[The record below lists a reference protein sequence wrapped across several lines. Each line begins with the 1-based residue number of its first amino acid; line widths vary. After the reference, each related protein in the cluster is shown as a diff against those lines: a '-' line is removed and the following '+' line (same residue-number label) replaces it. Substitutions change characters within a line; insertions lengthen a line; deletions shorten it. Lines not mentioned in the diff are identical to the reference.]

1 MPETVATGL
10 RLAPEA
16 LTRPFEPSQFDFKTT
31 DELEPFLGV
40 LGQERAVE
48 ALQFGVAMPRP
59 GYNVYVMGEP
69 GTGRFSFVRR
79 YLKAEGKRLATPSDW
94 VYVNNFDEPREPRVV
109 ELPQGGAAEFIADI
123 GQLIDNLMAT
133 FPAVFEHPS
142 FQQKKSAIDRAF
154 NQRYDKALDVI
165 EKLALEKDIA
175 LYRDSSNIAFTP
187 MKDGKSM
194 DEAEFAQLP
203 EAERER
209 YHEDISA
216 LEVHLNEGLASL
228 PLWKRESSNQLRQLN
243 DETISQALQP
253 LLAPLSEKYGENA
266 GIEAYLQA
274 VQVNLLKTVVEQLVD
289 ENRPDA
295 QTRQLLEEQYSPSL
309 VVGHPL
315 DGGAPVVFEPH
326 PTYDNL
332 FGRIEYSTDQGAL
345 YTSYRQLRPG
355 ALHRANGGFLMLEAE
370 KMLSEPFVWEA
381 LKRALQSRRLKMES
395 PLAELG
401 RLATVT
407 LNPEVIPLNVK
418 VVIIGSRQ
426 LYYTLQ
432 DLDPDFQEMFRVL
445 VDFDEEIPLAEDS
458 LEQFAQ
464 LMKTRTSE
472 EGMAPLTAAAVAR
485 LATVTL
491 NPEVIPLNVKVVII
505 GSRQL
510 YYTLQDLDPDF
521 QEMFRV
527 LVDFDEEIPLAE
539 DSLEQFA
546 QLMKT
551 RTSEEGMAPLT
562 AAAVARLATY
572 SARLAEH
579 QGRLSARI
587 GDLFQLVSEADFI
600 RQLAKDEVTDVGHIE
615 RALKA
620 KATRT
625 GRVSARIL
633 EDILA
638 GVILIDSEGAAIGKC
653 NGLTVLEV
661 GDSAF
666 GMPARISATVYPGG
680 SGIVDIEREVN
691 LGQPIHSKG
700 VMILTGFLGSRYAQ
714 EFPLEISAS
723 IALEQSYGYVDGD
736 SASLGECCALIS
748 AISRTP
754 LKQCFA
760 ITGSINQFGEVQ
772 AVGGVNEKIEGFFRL
787 CEARGLTG
795 EQGAIIPFANVTTL
809 MLDERVL
816 EAVRQ
821 ERFHIYAVRH
831 VDEALSLLVGEP
843 VGAADK
849 DGQFPK
855 GSVNARVV
863 ERLRD
868 IAEIELEEDGKGDT
882 PAGAVSANT
891 SAKGTEQN

>member
-1 MPETVATGL
+1 MPDSVAAHL

-16 LTRPFEPSQFDFKTT
+16 LTRPFSPEQFNFTSTED
-31 DELEPFLGV
+31 LEPFRGV

-59 GYNVYVMGEP
+59 GYNVFVMGEP
-69 GTGRFSFVRR
+69 GTGRFSFVKR
-79 YLKAEGKRLATPSDW
+79 YLKAEAKRLATPADRF
-94 VYVNNFDEPREPRVV
+94 YVNHFDEPREPRAL
-109 ELPQGGAAEFIADI
+109 ELPSGTAAEFLADI
-123 GQLIDNLMAT
+123 NGLIDNLLAT

-142 FQQKKSAIDRAF
+142 FQQKKNAIDRAF
-154 NQRYDKALDVI
+154 NKRYDQALDII
-165 EKLALEKDIA
+165 ERLSLEKSIA

-187 MKDGKSM
+187 MLEGKAL

-203 EAERER
+203 EADRER
-209 YHEDISA
+209 FHADIAA
-216 LEVHLNEGLASL
+216 LEERLNEELASL
-228 PLWKRESSNQLRQLN
+228 PQWKRESSNLLRQLN
-243 DETISQALQP
+243 EETITVALQP
-253 LLAPLSEKYGENA
+253 LLAPLSEKYAENA
-266 GIEAYLQA
+266 GVCAYLQA
-274 VQVNLLKTVVEQLVD
+274 VQVNLLKTVVEQLVEVD
-289 ENRPDA
+289 KIDA
-295 QTRQLLEEQYSPSL
+295 QTRKLLEEQYCPSL
-309 VVGHPL
+309 VVGHHAQ
-315 DGGAPVVFEPH
+315 GGAPVVFESH

-332 FGRIEYSTDQGAL
+332 FGRIEYNTDQGAL

-355 ALHRANGGFLMLEAE
+355 ALHRANGGFLILEAE
-370 KMLSEPFVWEA
+370 KMLGEPFVWDA
-381 LKRALQSRRLKMES
+381 LKRALQSRQLKMES
-395 PLAELG
+395 PLGDLG
-401 RLATVT
+401 RIATVT
-407 LNPEVIPLNVK
+407 LTPEVIPLHLK

-445 VDFDEEIPLAEDS
+445 ADFDEEIPLADDS

-485 LATVTL
+485 V
-491 NPEVIPLNVKVVII
+491 
-505 GSRQL
+505 
-510 YYTLQDLDPDF
+510 
-521 QEMFRV
+521 
-527 LVDFDEEIPLAE
+527 
-539 DSLEQFA
+539 
-546 QLMKT
+546 
-551 RTSEEGMAPLT
+551 
-562 AAAVARLATY
+562 ATY

-600 RQLAKDEVTDVGHIE
+600 RSLANDEVTDAGHIE

-625 GRVSARIL
+625 GRVSARII
-633 EDILA
+633 DDMLA
-638 GVILIDSEGAAIGKC
+638 GIILIDTAGAAVGKC

-666 GMPARISATVYPGG
+666 GVPARISATVYPGG

-700 VMILTGFLGSRYAQ
+700 VMILTGYLGSRYAQ

-736 SASLGECCALIS
+736 SASLGEVCTLIS
-748 AISRTP
+748 ALSRTP

-795 EQGAIIPFANVTTL
+795 EQGAIIPHSNVTTL

-816 EAVRQ
+816 QAVRAGQ
-821 ERFHIYAVRH
+821 FHIYAVRQ
-831 VDEALSLLVGEP
+831 VDEALSLLVG
-843 VGAADK
+843 ADAGSPNEQ
-849 DGQFPK
+849 GQFPA

-868 IAEIELEEDGKGDT
+868 IAAIGMEDDDKDEPKKEEPAAVVKEKKPRAKKPVLE
-882 PAGAVSANT
+882 
-891 SAKGTEQN
+891 

>member
-1 MPETVATGL
+1 MSETIAAGL
-10 RLAPEA
+10 RLAPDA
-16 LTRPFEPSQFDFKTT
+16 LTRPFDPSQFNFNNT

-79 YLKAEGKRLATPSDW
+79 YLRAEGKRLHTPADW
-94 VYVNNFDEPREPRVV
+94 LYINNFDEPREPRVLKL
-109 ELPQGGAAEFIADI
+109 EPGSAAAFIADI
-123 GQLIDNLMAT
+123 NQLIDNLLAT

-154 NQRYDKALDVI
+154 NQRYDKALDII
-165 EKLALEKDIA
+165 EKLALEKEIA
-175 LYRDSSNIAFTP
+175 LYRDASNIAFTP
-187 MKDGKSM
+187 MKDGKAL
-194 DEAEFAQLP
+194 DEADFALLP

-209 YHEDISA
+209 YHNDISA
-216 LEVHLNEGLASL
+216 LEVRLNEELASL
-228 PLWKRESSNQLRQLN
+228 PQWKRESTNQLRLLN

-253 LLAPLSEKYGENA
+253 LLAPLSQKYAENA
-266 GIEAYLQA
+266 GVEAYLQA

-289 ENRPDA
+289 ENRPEA
-295 QTRQLLEEQYSPSL
+295 QSRVLLEEQYSPSL
-309 VVGHPL
+309 MVGHSL
-315 DGGAPVVFEPH
+315 DAGAPVVFEPH

-332 FGRIEYSTDQGAL
+332 FGRIEYNTDQGAL

-370 KMLSEPFVWEA
+370 KLLGEPFVWEA
-381 LKRALQSRRLKMES
+381 LKRALQSRKLKMES

-407 LNPEVIPLNVK
+407 LTPEVIPLNVK
-418 VVIIGSRQ
+418 VIIIGSRQ

-445 VDFDEEIPLAEDS
+445 VDFDEDIPLAEDS

-464 LMKTRTSE
+464 LLKTRTSE
-472 EGMAPLTAAAVAR
+472 EGMAPL
-485 LATVTL
+485 
-491 NPEVIPLNVKVVII
+491 
-505 GSRQL
+505 S
-510 YYTLQDLDPDF
+510 
-521 QEMFRV
+521 
-527 LVDFDEEIPLAE
+527 
-539 DSLEQFA
+539 
-546 QLMKT
+546 
-551 RTSEEGMAPLT
+551 

-600 RQLAKDEVTDVGHIE
+600 RQLAKDAVTDVGHIE

-633 EDILA
+633 DDILA

-700 VMILTGFLGSRYAQ
+700 VMILTGYLGSRYAQ

-748 AISRTP
+748 ALSRTP

-795 EQGAIIPFANVTTL
+795 EQGVIIPFANVATL

-816 EAVRQ
+816 EAVRC
-821 ERFHIYAVRH
+821 ERFHVYAVRQ
-831 VDEALSLLVGEP
+831 VDEALSLLVGEQ
-843 VGAADK
+843 VGAADEQ
-849 DGQFPK
+849 GRFPS

-868 IAEIELEEDGKGDT
+868 IAAIGLEDDDKPEEGR
-882 PAGAVSANT
+882 PAGAKAPEEEG
-891 SAKGTEQN
+891 K

>member
-1 MPETVATGL
+1 MPDSVAAHL

-16 LTRPFEPSQFDFKTT
+16 LTRPFSPEQFNFTNTED
-31 DELEPFLGV
+31 LEPFRGV

-59 GYNVYVMGEP
+59 GYNVFVMGEP
-69 GTGRFSFVRR
+69 GTGRFSFVKR
-79 YLKAEGKRLATPSDW
+79 YLKAEAKRLETPADRL
-94 VYVNNFDEPREPRVV
+94 YVNHFDEPREPRAL
-109 ELPQGGAAEFIADI
+109 ELPSGTAGEFLADI
-123 GQLIDNLMAT
+123 NGLIDNLLAT

-142 FQQKKSAIDRAF
+142 FQQKKNAIDRAF
-154 NQRYDKALDVI
+154 NKRYDQALDVI
-165 EKLALEKDIA
+165 ERLSLEKSVA

-187 MKDGKSM
+187 MLDGKAL

-209 YHEDISA
+209 FHADIA
-216 LEVHLNEGLASL
+216 NLEERLNEELASL
-228 PLWKRESSNQLRQLN
+228 PQWKRESSNLLRQLN
-243 DETISQALQP
+243 EETITVALQP
-253 LLAPLSEKYGENA
+253 LLAPLSQKYAENA
-266 GIEAYLQA
+266 EVCAYLQA
-274 VQVNLLKTVVEQLVD
+274 MQINLLKTVVDQLV
-289 ENRPDA
+289 EVERIDA
-295 QTRQLLEEQYSPSL
+295 QTRKLLEEQYCPSL
-309 VVGHPL
+309 VVGHHAQ
-315 DGGAPVVFEPH
+315 GGAPVVFEPH

-332 FGRIEYSTDQGAL
+332 FGRIEYNTDQGAL

-355 ALHRANGGFLMLEAE
+355 ALHRANGGFLVLEAE
-370 KMLSEPFVWEA
+370 KMLGEPFVWDA
-381 LKRALQSRRLKMES
+381 LKRALQSRQLKMES
-395 PLAELG
+395 PLGDLG
-401 RLATVT
+401 RIATVT
-407 LNPEVIPLNVK
+407 LNPQVIPLQLK
-418 VVIIGSRQ
+418 MLIIGSRQ
-426 LYYTLQ
+426 LYYALQ
-432 DLDPDFQEMFRVL
+432 DHDPDFQEMFRVL
-445 VDFDEEIPLAEDS
+445 VDFDEDIPLADDS

-485 LATVTL
+485 V
-491 NPEVIPLNVKVVII
+491 
-505 GSRQL
+505 
-510 YYTLQDLDPDF
+510 
-521 QEMFRV
+521 
-527 LVDFDEEIPLAE
+527 
-539 DSLEQFA
+539 
-546 QLMKT
+546 
-551 RTSEEGMAPLT
+551 
-562 AAAVARLATY
+562 ATY

-587 GDLFQLVSEADFI
+587 GDLFQLISEADFI
-600 RQLAKDEVTDVGHIE
+600 RSLAGDEVTDAGHIE

-625 GRVSARIL
+625 GRVSARII
-633 EDILA
+633 DDMLA
-638 GVILIDSEGAAIGKC
+638 GIILIDTAGAAVGKC

-666 GMPARISATVYPGG
+666 GVPARISATVYPGG

-700 VMILTGFLGSRYAQ
+700 VMILTGYLGSRYAQ

-736 SASLGECCALIS
+736 SASLGEVCTLIS
-748 AISRTP
+748 ALSRTP

-795 EQGAIIPFANVTTL
+795 EQGAIIPHSNVTTL

-816 EAVRQ
+816 QAVRAGQ
-821 ERFHIYAVRH
+821 FHIYAVRQ
-831 VDEALSLLVGEP
+831 VDEALSLLVGTDAGSPNEQ
-843 VGAADK
+843 
-849 DGQFPK
+849 GQFPA

-868 IAEIELEEDGKGDT
+868 IAAMGMEEDDKEEPKKEE
-882 PAGAVSANT
+882 PAAAVKEKKPRTKKPA
-891 SAKGTEQN
+891 AE

>member
-1 MPETVATGL
+1 MPDSVAAHL

-16 LTRPFEPSQFDFKTT
+16 LTRPFSPEQFNFSNTED
-31 DELEPFLGV
+31 LEPFRGV

-59 GYNVYVMGEP
+59 GYNVFVMGEP
-69 GTGRFSFVRR
+69 GTGRFSFVKR
-79 YLKAEGKRLATPSDW
+79 YLKAEAKRLETPADR
-94 VYVNNFDEPREPRVV
+94 VYVNHFDEPREPRAL
-109 ELPQGGAAEFIADI
+109 ELPSGTAGEFLADI
-123 GQLIDNLMAT
+123 NGLIDNLLAT

-142 FQQKKSAIDRAF
+142 FQQKKNAIDRAF
-154 NQRYDKALDVI
+154 NKRYDQALDVI
-165 EKLALEKDIA
+165 ERLSLEKNVA

-187 MKDGKSM
+187 MLEGKAL

-209 YHEDISA
+209 FHADIA
-216 LEVHLNEGLASL
+216 TLEERLNEELASL
-228 PLWKRESSNQLRQLN
+228 PQWKRESSNLLRQLN
-243 DETISQALQP
+243 EETITIALQP
-253 LLAPLSEKYGENA
+253 LLAPLSQKYAENA
-266 GIEAYLQA
+266 GVCAYLQA
-274 VQVNLLKTVVEQLVD
+274 VQVNLLKTVVDQLV
-289 ENRPDA
+289 EVEKADA
-295 QTRQLLEEQYSPSL
+295 QTRKLLEEQYCPSL
-309 VVGHPL
+309 VVGHHAQ
-315 DGGAPVVFEPH
+315 GGAPVVFEPH

-332 FGRIEYSTDQGAL
+332 FGRIEYNTDQGAL

-355 ALHRANGGFLMLEAE
+355 ALHRANGGFLILEAE
-370 KMLSEPFVWEA
+370 KMLGEPFVWDA
-381 LKRALQSRRLKMES
+381 LKRALQSRQLKMES
-395 PLAELG
+395 PLGDLG
-401 RLATVT
+401 RIATVT
-407 LNPEVIPLNVK
+407 LTPQMIPLHLK

-445 VDFDEEIPLAEDS
+445 VDFDEDIPLADDS

-485 LATVTL
+485 V
-491 NPEVIPLNVKVVII
+491 
-505 GSRQL
+505 
-510 YYTLQDLDPDF
+510 
-521 QEMFRV
+521 
-527 LVDFDEEIPLAE
+527 
-539 DSLEQFA
+539 
-546 QLMKT
+546 
-551 RTSEEGMAPLT
+551 
-562 AAAVARLATY
+562 ATY

-600 RQLAKDEVTDVGHIE
+600 RSLAGDEVTDAGHIE

-625 GRVSARIL
+625 GRVSARII
-633 EDILA
+633 DDMLA
-638 GVILIDSEGAAIGKC
+638 GIILIDTAGAAVGKC

-666 GMPARISATVYPGG
+666 GVPARISATVYPGG

-700 VMILTGFLGSRYAQ
+700 VMILTGYLGSRYAQ

-736 SASLGECCALIS
+736 SASLGEVCTLIS
-748 AISRTP
+748 ALSRTP

-795 EQGAIIPFANVTTL
+795 EQGAIIPHSNVTTL

-816 EAVRQ
+816 QAVRAGQ
-821 ERFHIYAVRH
+821 FHIYAVRQ
-831 VDEALSLLVGEP
+831 VDEALSLLVG
-843 VGAADK
+843 ADAGSPNEQ
-849 DGQFPK
+849 GQFPA

-868 IAEIELEEDGKGDT
+868 IAAMGMEEDDKEEPKKEE
-882 PAGAVSANT
+882 PAAAVKEKKPRVKKPA
-891 SAKGTEQN
+891 AE

>member
-1 MPETVATGL
+1 MPDSVAAHL

-16 LTRPFEPSQFDFKTT
+16 LTRPFTPEQFNFTSTED
-31 DELEPFLGV
+31 LEPFRGV

-59 GYNVYVMGEP
+59 GYNVFVMGEP
-69 GTGRFSFVRR
+69 GTGRFSFVKR
-79 YLKAEGKRLATPSDW
+79 YLKAEAKRLETPADRL
-94 VYVNNFDEPREPRVV
+94 YVNHFDEPREPRAL
-109 ELPQGGAAEFIADI
+109 ELASGTAGAFLDDI
-123 GQLIDNLMAT
+123 NQLIDNLLAT

-142 FQQKKSAIDRAF
+142 FQQKKNAIDSAF
-154 NQRYDKALDVI
+154 NKRYDQALDVI
-165 EKLALEKDIA
+165 ERLSLEKNVA

-187 MKDGKSM
+187 MLDGKAL

-209 YHEDISA
+209 FHADIA
-216 LEVHLNEGLASL
+216 TLEERLNEELASL
-228 PLWKRESSNQLRQLN
+228 PQWKRESSNLLRQLN
-243 DETISQALQP
+243 EETITVALQP
-253 LLAPLSEKYGENA
+253 LLAPLSQKYAENA
-266 GIEAYLQA
+266 GVCAYLQA
-274 VQVNLLKTVVEQLVD
+274 MQVNLLKTVVYQLV
-289 ENRPDA
+289 EVERIDA
-295 QTRQLLEEQYSPSL
+295 QTRKLLEEQYCPSL
-309 VVGHPL
+309 VVGHHAQ
-315 DGGAPVVFEPH
+315 GGAPVVFEPH

-332 FGRIEYSTDQGAL
+332 FGRIEYNTDQGAL

-355 ALHRANGGFLMLEAE
+355 ALHRANGGFLILEAE
-370 KMLSEPFVWEA
+370 KMLGEPFVWDA
-381 LKRALQSRRLKMES
+381 LKRALHSRQLKMES
-395 PLAELG
+395 PLGDLG
-401 RLATVT
+401 RIATVT
-407 LNPEVIPLNVK
+407 LNPQVIPLQLK

-426 LYYTLQ
+426 LYYALQ
-432 DLDPDFQEMFRVL
+432 DHDPDFQEMFRVL
-445 VDFDEEIPLAEDS
+445 VDFDEDIPLGDDS

-472 EGMAPLTAAAVAR
+472 EGMAPMTAAAVAR
-485 LATVTL
+485 V
-491 NPEVIPLNVKVVII
+491 
-505 GSRQL
+505 
-510 YYTLQDLDPDF
+510 
-521 QEMFRV
+521 
-527 LVDFDEEIPLAE
+527 
-539 DSLEQFA
+539 
-546 QLMKT
+546 
-551 RTSEEGMAPLT
+551 
-562 AAAVARLATY
+562 ATY

-579 QGRLSARI
+579 QGRLWARI

-600 RQLAKDEVTDVGHIE
+600 RQLASEPLTDVGHIE

-625 GRVSARIL
+625 GRVSARII
-633 EDILA
+633 DDMLA
-638 GVILIDSEGAAIGKC
+638 GIILIDTAGAAVGKC

-666 GMPARISATVYPGG
+666 GVPARISATVYPGG

-700 VMILTGFLGSRYAQ
+700 VMILTGYLGSRYAQ

-736 SASLGECCALIS
+736 SASLGEVCTLIS
-748 AISRTP
+748 ALSRTP

-795 EQGAIIPFANVTTL
+795 EQGAIIPHSNVTTL

-816 EAVRQ
+816 QAVRAGQ
-821 ERFHIYAVRH
+821 FHIYAVRQ
-831 VDEALSLLVGEP
+831 VDEALSLLVGED
-843 VGAADK
+843 VGSPNEQ
-849 DGQFPK
+849 GQFPA

-868 IAEIELEEDGKGDT
+868 IAAMGMEDDDKEE
-882 PAGAVSANT
+882 PAAAVKEKKPRVKKVA
-891 SAKGTEQN
+891 AE

>member
-1 MPETVATGL
+1 MPDSVAAHL

-16 LTRPFEPSQFDFKTT
+16 LTRPFSPEQFNFTNTED
-31 DELEPFLGV
+31 LEPFRGV

-59 GYNVYVMGEP
+59 GYNVFVMGEP
-69 GTGRFSFVRR
+69 GTGRFSFVKR
-79 YLKAEGKRLATPSDW
+79 YLKAEAKRLETPADR
-94 VYVNNFDEPREPRVV
+94 VYVNHFDEPREPRAL
-109 ELPQGGAAEFIADI
+109 ELPSGTAGEFLADI
-123 GQLIDNLMAT
+123 NGLIDNLLAT

-142 FQQKKSAIDRAF
+142 FQQKKNAIDRAF
-154 NQRYDKALDVI
+154 NKRYDQALDVI
-165 EKLALEKDIA
+165 ERLSLEKNVA

-187 MKDGKSM
+187 MLEGKAL

-203 EAERER
+203 EADRER
-209 YHEDISA
+209 FHADIA
-216 LEVHLNEGLASL
+216 TLEERLNEELASL
-228 PLWKRESSNQLRQLN
+228 PQWKRESSNLLRQLN
-243 DETISQALQP
+243 EETITIALQP
-253 LLAPLSEKYGENA
+253 LLAPLSEKYAENA
-266 GIEAYLQA
+266 GVCAYLQA
-274 VQVNLLKTVVEQLVD
+274 VQVNLLKTVVEQLVEVD
-289 ENRPDA
+289 KIDA
-295 QTRQLLEEQYSPSL
+295 QTRKLLEEQYCPSL
-309 VVGHPL
+309 VVGHHAQ
-315 DGGAPVVFEPH
+315 GGAPVVFEPH

-332 FGRIEYSTDQGAL
+332 FGRIEYNTDQGAL

-355 ALHRANGGFLMLEAE
+355 ALHRANGGFLILEAE
-370 KMLSEPFVWEA
+370 KMLGEPFVWDA
-381 LKRALQSRRLKMES
+381 LKRALQSRQLKMES
-395 PLAELG
+395 PLGDLG
-401 RLATVT
+401 RIATVT
-407 LNPEVIPLNVK
+407 LTPQMIPLHLK

-445 VDFDEEIPLAEDS
+445 VDFDEDIPLADDS

-472 EGMAPLTAAAVAR
+472 EGMAPLSAAAVAR
-485 LATVTL
+485 V
-491 NPEVIPLNVKVVII
+491 
-505 GSRQL
+505 
-510 YYTLQDLDPDF
+510 
-521 QEMFRV
+521 
-527 LVDFDEEIPLAE
+527 
-539 DSLEQFA
+539 
-546 QLMKT
+546 
-551 RTSEEGMAPLT
+551 
-562 AAAVARLATY
+562 ATY

-600 RQLAKDEVTDVGHIE
+600 RSLAGDEVTDAGHIE

-625 GRVSARIL
+625 GRVSARII
-633 EDILA
+633 DDMLA
-638 GVILIDSEGAAIGKC
+638 GIILIDTAGAAVGKC

-666 GMPARISATVYPGG
+666 GVPARISATVYPGG

-700 VMILTGFLGSRYAQ
+700 VMILTGYLGSRYAQ

-736 SASLGECCALIS
+736 SASLGEVYTLIS
-748 AISRTP
+748 ALSRTP

-795 EQGAIIPFANVTTL
+795 EQGAIIPHSNVTTL

-816 EAVRQ
+816 QAVRAGQ
-821 ERFHIYAVRH
+821 FHIYAVRQ
-831 VDEALSLLVGEP
+831 VDEALSLLVG
-843 VGAADK
+843 ADAGSPNEQ
-849 DGQFPK
+849 GQFPA

-868 IAEIELEEDGKGDT
+868 IAAMGMEEDDKEEPKKEE
-882 PAGAVSANT
+882 PAATVKEKKPR
-891 SAKGTEQN
+891 AKKPAAE